1 MFRKFNLTTDF
12 TDSTDSKLLAIMYF
26 GCSFHGGELYPKL
39 QLFIWRKW
47 RAPQVSFGS
56 PKAFG
61 EYPYRFRPNIHFFLP
76 KTQNFLILRD
86 VF

>member
-12 TDSTDSKLLAIMYF
+12 ADSTDSKLLAIMNSGY
-26 GCSFHGGELYPKL
+26 SFHGGELYPKL

-56 PKAFG
+56 PKAF
-61 EYPYRFRPNIHFFLP
+61 IW
-76 KTQNFLILRD
+76 KS
-86 VF
+86 